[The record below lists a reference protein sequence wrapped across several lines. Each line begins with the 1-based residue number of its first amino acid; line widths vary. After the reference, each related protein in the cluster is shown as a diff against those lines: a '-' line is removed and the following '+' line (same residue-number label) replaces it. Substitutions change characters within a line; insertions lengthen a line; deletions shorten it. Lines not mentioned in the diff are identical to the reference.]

1 MNLFGLTQR
10 NIKFLL
16 CLGGEVLIFR
26 KFFRWNWT
34 PLYIKVDKKYIYIK
48 ILLPFKNCE
57 ILQYLTKNIVKIFL
71 EDKNH

>member
-10 NIKFLL
+10 NIKFIL
-16 CLGGEVLIFR
+16 CLGGEVFDFQ
-26 KFFRWNWT
+26 KFFQVELNT
-34 PLYIKVDKKYIYIK
+34 SVYKVDKKYIYIK